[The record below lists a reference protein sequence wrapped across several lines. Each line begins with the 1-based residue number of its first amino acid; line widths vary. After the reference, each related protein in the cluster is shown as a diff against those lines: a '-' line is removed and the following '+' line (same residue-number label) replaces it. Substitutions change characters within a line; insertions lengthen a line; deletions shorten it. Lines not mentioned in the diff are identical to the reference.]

1 MADGIVFKI
10 TGASELAKALQ
21 AKPPIV
27 ARQIMRTAI
36 GKAVQPWREEMAAR
50 VRRGWHVFSR
60 TKAVKGLHPKKGSSF
75 AGRSREFGV
84 IARNII
90 IRTQIGASGF
100 EGSAAV
106 FPRRSAF
113 WSLFLEFGARKG
125 KMRAFPFMVPAFE
138 SRKQEVLALFIADV
152 REQLHKEMGAS

>member
-1 MADGIVFKI
+1 MDAISFKLS
-10 TGASELAKALQ
+10 GAEALAAALET
-21 AKPPIV
+21 KPTIA

-50 VRRGWHVFSR
+50 VRRGWHVFAR
-60 TKAVKGLHPKKGSSF
+60 TRGIKGLRPKKGMSF

-84 IARNII
+84 IAKNII

-106 FPRRSAF
+106 FPKKSAF

-125 KMRAFPFMVPAFE
+125 KMHAFPFMVPAFE
-138 SRKQEVLALFIADV
+138 SRKQDVLALYIAEV
-152 REQLHKEMGAS
+152 RAQLHKEMGAS